1 MGKTCERDMMIFLI
15 AVVIYFARIKYARV
29 LMEYKGKSSSLLET
43 VFSTLVALWRITKYK
58 VNLINML
65 SYLC

>member
-1 MGKTCERDMMIFLI
+1 MGKTCERDMMIFLVV
-15 AVVIYFARIKYARV
+15 VVIYFARIKYARV